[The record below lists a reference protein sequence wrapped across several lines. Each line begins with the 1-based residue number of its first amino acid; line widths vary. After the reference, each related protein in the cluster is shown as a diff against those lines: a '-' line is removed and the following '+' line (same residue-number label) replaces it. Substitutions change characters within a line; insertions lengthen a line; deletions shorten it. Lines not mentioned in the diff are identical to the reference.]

1 MIVKNE
7 VENVRKIIK
16 QAHPYFDKI
25 YITVSDRNA
34 FHLLEKEPAVIDY
47 REWTG
52 KFDEARQHN
61 WEKGENMDYSFWL
74 DADDA
79 FDFSRIP
86 EIFAQLEEYDAVF
99 LPYHYKHDE
108 NGFVIV
114 EHPRERAIA
123 RRKDFYWKGW
133 VHENLICEEGFT
145 KTDLYIPVIHQD
157 DDDHD
162 AESLKRNH
170 DILEQ
175 AVQET
180 KDPRYLHY
188 LGISYFTMHEYENAI
203 TVLNEYIK
211 VGGWDEEIYRSVTK
225 ISEAYFMMGD
235 VDNAIMEALKA
246 TAIMPDY
253 PQAFHLLCHY
263 ESQANNHAQALE
275 WGRVALAKPTPKGA
289 SIYDPT
295 SNDRTKLTM
304 SLSHFALGEYV
315 EAFNLMKG
323 VKSINTG
330 DIYDSFKYMAE
341 VVTLKK
347 VLPGLYQFYDDPS
360 ILWEQL
366 SDDVK
371 YLPELRSV
379 REQLTTPK
387 VWEDNSIVFFCGKGY
402 EEWGP
407 HTLDKGMGGSEEA
420 IVYLTPQLAKLGY
433 AVTVY
438 GEIDEPFSKDGVTWL
453 PWNYI
458 DKRDEFNT
466 LVIWRM
472 PQFVSQFKAKKLFVD
487 MHDQM
492 PKDVVK
498 PYKDAIYLFK
508 SQYHKDFYPNIENF
522 AVIPNGIDVSQFKDT
537 KKKPYSVIYPSA
549 YYRGLETLVDLW
561 PEVKKQVPEATLDI
575 YYGWESWLKLEG
587 ENAFYNRMVEKLET
601 AKELGVT
608 EHGRVDHKT
617 LAKKYA
623 ESKVWAYPTEFPE
636 IFCITA
642 VKANLAGCKPVITD
656 VAALKETGGPQ
667 ASVISSDTIYSNEY
681 AREKFVTKLVEA
693 LKSEHDATEQKKW
706 AKAYDWSNVAKL
718 WKEQID
724 ARS

>member
-1 MIVKNE
+1 MIVKDE
-7 VENVRKIIK
+7 VDNVKKIIH
-16 QAHPYFDKI
+16 QARPYFTDI
-25 YITVSDRNA
+25 FVTVSDKKA
-34 FHLLEKEPAVIDY
+34 FHALDKEPAIVDY

-61 WEKGENMDYSFWL
+61 WDKGAKYDYSFWI

-86 EIFAQLEEYDAVF
+86 EIFAELEEYDAVF
-99 LPYHYKHDE
+99 LPYNYKYDE
-108 NGFVIV
+108 NGFCIV
-114 EHPRERAIA
+114 RHPRERAIA
-123 RRKDFYWKGW
+123 RRKNFYWKGW
-133 VHENLICEEGFT
+133 VHENLICDEGFT
-145 KTDLYIPVIHQD
+145 KTDLNIPVIHWQT
-157 DDDHD
+157 DDHER
-162 AESLKRNH
+162 ESLDRNH
-170 DILEQ
+170 EILIQ
-175 AVQET
+175 AVKET

-188 LGISYFTMHEYENAI
+188 LGISYFTKFEFENAI
-203 TVLNEYIK
+203 TTLNEYIK

-225 ISEAYFMMGD
+225 ISESYFMLGD
-235 VDNAIMEALKA
+235 VDTAIMEALKA
-246 TAIMPDY
+246 TAILPDY

-263 ESQANNHAQALE
+263 ESQANNHKQALE
-275 WGRVALAKPTPKGA
+275 WGRVALSKPDPTGA

-295 SNDRTKLTM
+295 SRDRTALTM
-304 SLSHFALGEYV
+304 ALSHYALGEYV
-315 EAFNLMKG
+315 EAYNLVSK
-323 VKSINTG
+323 VRAIDTSEILDT
-330 DIYDSFKYMAE
+330 FKYMAE

-366 SDDVK
+366 TNVVK
-371 YLPELRSV
+371 YMPEMRKI
-379 REQLTTPK
+379 REDLTTPK
-387 VWEDNSIVFFCGKGY
+387 VWADNSIVFFCGKGY

-420 IVYLTPQLAKLGY
+420 IVYLTPQLAQLGY
-433 AVTVY
+433 DVTVF
-438 GEIDEPFSKDGVTWL
+438 GEVDEPLDDKGVHWL

-458 DKRDEFNT
+458 DKRDTFST

-472 PQFVSQFKAKKLFVD
+472 PQFVSQFKAKKLFID
-487 MHDQM
+487 MHDQL
-492 PKDVVK
+492 PKEAVK
-498 PYKDAIYLFK
+498 PYQNVTYLFK
-508 SQYHKDFYPNIENF
+508 SQYHKDFYPNIDNY
-522 AVIPNGIDVSQFKDT
+522 AIVPNGIDVSQFKDA

-549 YYRGLETLVDLW
+549 YYRGLETLLDIW
-561 PEVKKQVPEATLDI
+561 SDVKKAVPEATLDI
-575 YYGWESWLKLEG
+575 YYGWNSWVGIEG
-587 ENAFYNRMVEKLET
+587 KDDFYKRMVKKL
-601 AKELGVT
+601 KEMEPLGVT

-656 VAALKETGGPQ
+656 VAALKETGGPS
-667 ASVISSDTIYSNEY
+667 ADFVMSDTIYSNEY
-681 AREKFVTKLVEA
+681 AKEKFTRKLIEA
-693 LKSEHDATEQKKW
+693 LKSEHNTNKQKEW
-706 AKAYDWSNVAKL
+706 AKTYDWSNVAKM